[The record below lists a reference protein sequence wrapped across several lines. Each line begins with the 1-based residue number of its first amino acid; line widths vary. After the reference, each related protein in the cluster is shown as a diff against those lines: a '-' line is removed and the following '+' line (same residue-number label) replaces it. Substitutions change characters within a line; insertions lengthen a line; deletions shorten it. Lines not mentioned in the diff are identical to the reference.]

1 MDRSCSPPKASE
13 RQKDTDV
20 RTCARRSHLHSL
32 EQGQYQ
38 FRAGTATTQLIFLLF
53 VAMKSAKSNA
63 VWTSHSFAAPT
74 SMLQMKFLNA
84 SAQVI
89 DRTPNQSNGN

>member
-74 SMLQMKFLNA
+74 SMLQMFLNA